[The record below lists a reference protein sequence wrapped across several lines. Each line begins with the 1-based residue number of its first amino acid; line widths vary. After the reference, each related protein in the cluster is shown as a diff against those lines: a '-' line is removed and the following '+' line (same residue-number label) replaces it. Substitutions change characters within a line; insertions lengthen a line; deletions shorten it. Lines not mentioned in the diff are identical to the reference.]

1 MAQSEKRIPVSEDTF
16 EALGEFKGAGETW
29 NDVVEELME
38 RSHQLN
44 RRELLD
50 RTADDEYVPLEDA

>member
-1 MAQSEKRIPVSEDTF
+1 VSEDTF
-16 EALGEFKGAGETW
+16 EALGEFKGAGDTW
-29 NDVVEELME
+29 NDVLTELIE
-38 RSHQLN
+38 RSHRLN